1 MNTKRLWVAW
11 GQCQHKITE
20 ILPHSGGDFQKWLRR
35 EKLFADEFEKR
46 LDERDAW
53 EAPAA
58 NWLKLVAIG
67 KDLSRWNETKM
78 VYEKKAAE
86 SQKHL
91 SQISRQWQEMTDLAR
106 GRAPAKGGIGATTT
120 IYVDWGAANSTGETA
135 A

>member
-1 MNTKRLWVAW
+1 MNTKRLWVAL
-11 GQCQHKITE
+11 GKCQHKITE

-58 NWLKLVAIG
+58 NWLELVKIG
-67 KDLSRWNETKM
+67 KELDYWNTNKLS
-78 VYEKKAAE
+78 YEKAAA
-86 SQKHL
+86 SAQKKL
-91 SQISRQWQEMTDLAR
+91 SEVSRRWQALTDLAR
-106 GRAPAKGGIGATTT
+106 GRAPAKGIGATTT
-120 IYVDWGAANSTGETA
+120 IIVDWGAANSTGETA

>member
-1 MNTKRLWVAW
+1 MNTKRLWVAL
-11 GQCQHKITE
+11 GKCQHKITE

-58 NWLKLVAIG
+58 KWLELVKIG
-67 KDLSRWNETKM
+67 KELDYWNTNKLS
-78 VYEKKAAE
+78 YEKAAA
-86 SQKHL
+86 SAQKKL
-91 SQISRQWQEMTDLAR
+91 SEVSRRWQALTDLAR
-106 GRAPAKGGIGATTT
+106 GRAPAKGIGATTT
-120 IYVDWGAANSTGETA
+120 IIVDWGAANSTGGTA

>member
-1 MNTKRLWVAW
+1 MNTKRLWVAL
-11 GQCQHKITE
+11 GKCQHKITE

-58 NWLKLVAIG
+58 KWLELVKLG
-67 KDLSRWNETKM
+67 KEHDYWNTNKLF
-78 VYEKKAAE
+78 YEKAAA
-86 SQKHL
+86 SAQKKL
-91 SQISRQWQEMTDLAR
+91 SEVSRRWQALTDLAR
-106 GRAPAKGGIGATTT
+106 GRAPAKGIGATTT
-120 IYVDWGAANSTGETA
+120 IIVDWGAANSTGETA